1 MRPAA
6 DQASSSFLTDARS
19 SAVDLS
25 ELRRL
30 GGEAFQEDALAVQR
44 ELIELF
50 LRHAPHSYALAKA
63 AFADGDS
70 QSVGRVAHKLKT
82 QAAYFGAARVVQVCK
97 ELERLGYAG
106 NLTRC
111 ARLLDDLEDELDR
124 VFLALEPYRAQNA

>member
-6 DQASSSFLTDARS
+6 DQELSTGLTYARS

-30 GGEAFQEDALAVQR
+30 GGEAFQEDALEVQH

-50 LRHAPHSYALAKA
+50 LRHAPQNYALAKA

-70 QSVGRVAHKLKT
+70 QSVGRAAHKLKS

-97 ELERLGYAG
+97 ELERFGYAG

-124 VFLALEPYRAQNA
+124 VILALEPYRAQNA